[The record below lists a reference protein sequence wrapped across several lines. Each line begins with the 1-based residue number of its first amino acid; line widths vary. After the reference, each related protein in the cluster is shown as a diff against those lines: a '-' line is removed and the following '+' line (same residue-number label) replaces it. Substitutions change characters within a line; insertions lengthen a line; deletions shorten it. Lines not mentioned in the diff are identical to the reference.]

1 LLLQV
6 GRVSVAIRTFV
17 RSYIRTPQLDRNQ
30 LDRHSWTGTSYSHE
44 TGSRPTGFLMCICIC
59 SFPGRIGSYKQC
71 FHNQFMHTCL
81 LRATPSSSPT
91 DPWAPSASHA
101 EKVPPGPAN
110 PGCVRNC
117 PKGVLARL
125 PPDCDIL
132 EEVAQL
138 RRNENLSDEQVI
150 LKFMSTYDVTL
161 ATLNQISGNV
171 YPTLLYRN
179 LSNIPQSQGCPH
191 RLATSNMR
199 K

>member
-1 LLLQV
+1 MGLLP
-6 GRVSVAIRTFV
+6 
-17 RSYIRTPQLDRNQ
+17 TPALSAAD
-30 LDRHSWTGTSYSHE
+30 
-44 TGSRPTGFLMCICIC
+44 
-59 SFPGRIGSYKQC
+59 
-71 FHNQFMHTCL
+71 
-81 LRATPSSSPT
+81 PSSSSLTDLPLSSLTDLPLSSLT
-91 DPWAPSASHA
+91 DPWARSASPAA

-110 PGCVRNC
+110 PGFVRNRH
-117 PKGVLARL
+117 KGVLARL

-138 RRNENLSDEQVI
+138 RRDQNLSDEQVI
-150 LKFMSTYDVTL
+150 LKLMSTYDVTL

-179 LSNIPQSQGCPH
+179 LSNIIDEPQPQGCPH